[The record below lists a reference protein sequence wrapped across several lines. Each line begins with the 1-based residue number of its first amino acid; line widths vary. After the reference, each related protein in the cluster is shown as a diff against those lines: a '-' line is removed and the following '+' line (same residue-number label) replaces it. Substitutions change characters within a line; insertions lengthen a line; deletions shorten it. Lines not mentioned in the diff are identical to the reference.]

1 MIDLQNL
8 KLSPTTQALE
18 AMRIIDRGAAQIALV
33 VDEQERL
40 IGTLTDGDIRRGLLH
55 GETLDAPVERLM
67 NRNFRSVR
75 STEDQGLVYQMMRQE
90 VLRQIP
96 VLDTCGRVV
105 KLLLLQ
111 ELLNP
116 HQLTN
121 AVVIMAGGKGTR
133 LRPHTEN
140 CPKPMLTVGDKPMLE
155 ILLEQ
160 CIASGFRDFYFSVN
174 YLKEQIID
182 YFADGNR
189 WGVSINYLIENE
201 PLGTAGSL
209 QLLPDFLKDPFLVLN
224 GDVLTCLDISQ
235 ILQFHI
241 EHNAQATLCVRQ
253 HEFTL
258 PFGVVQPTVLNCLV
272 LRRNLPFVIRSTL
285 VST

>member
-174 YLKEQIID
+174 YL
-182 YFADGNR
+182 GT
-189 WGVSINYLIENE
+189 NY
-201 PLGTAGSL
+201 
-209 QLLPDFLKDPFLVLN
+209 
-224 GDVLTCLDISQ
+224 
-235 ILQFHI
+235 
-241 EHNAQATLCVRQ
+241 
-253 HEFTL
+253 
-258 PFGVVQPTVLNCLV
+258 
-272 LRRNLPFVIRSTL
+272 
-285 VST
+285 